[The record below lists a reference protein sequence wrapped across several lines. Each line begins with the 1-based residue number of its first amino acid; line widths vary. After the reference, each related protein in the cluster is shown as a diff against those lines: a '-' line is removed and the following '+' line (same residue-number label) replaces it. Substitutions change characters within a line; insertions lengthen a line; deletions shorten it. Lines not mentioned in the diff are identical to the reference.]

1 MMIIFKIPSLFNV
14 DIYYCGEV
22 INNFALHIEHIEV
35 SDKDYPTLAR
45 IKVCEELFTFKIK
58 ESFNLFNMNFTIN
71 NMVYWLN
78 SASLF
83 IELEDEYGISFT
95 KI

>member
-1 MMIIFKIPSLFNV
+1 MVKYEIHDVYNV

>member
-1 MMIIFKIPSLFNV
+1 MIIYKIPSLFNV

-58 ESFNLFNMNFTIN
+58 ESFNMFNMDSTIK
-71 NMVYWLN
+71 NMVYWELQ
-78 SASLF
+78 ATLF
-83 IELEDEYGISFT
+83 IELEEDYGISFT